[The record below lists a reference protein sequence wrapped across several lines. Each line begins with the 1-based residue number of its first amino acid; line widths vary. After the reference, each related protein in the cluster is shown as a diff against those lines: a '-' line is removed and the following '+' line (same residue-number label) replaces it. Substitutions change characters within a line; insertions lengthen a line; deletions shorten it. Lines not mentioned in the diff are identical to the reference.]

1 MPLIRS
7 IKHQSLLVFIAFGLV
22 LGALY
27 ATLAIVAAFIVE
39 DEVIA
44 RLLQG
49 EARYVEQYYAA
60 EQTLPPPRLDFVQLF
75 SDHNNLPRFV
85 QQALEHPSQD
95 QEIFTAG
102 DTHYHYRTLTLG
114 TSQTGYL
121 LAEVSP
127 LLIVSST
134 PRLFG
139 FFFFGLLLSLVIG
152 TVLAL
157 KLAALTVRPVLE
169 MTEAIKSRQALPSLR
184 YELGFLAQTLQQ
196 ALDELGNSLQRE
208 KDFTA
213 DVNHELRTPL
223 TILKNTITL
232 AEQRG
237 MQKADYTQLR
247 GAAQQMQHTIDI
259 LLALARAETIPQ
271 QPCRLKTQLEQ
282 LAMQCSSA
290 QGREADLDIDIAD
303 DYIVRANP
311 VLLDLLLTNLINN
324 AITHGGDT
332 TLRVRAQNGDL
343 VFTNSRKHRVTESID
358 TNITAAGVKGPDSN
372 GEGQGL
378 YLVTRIL
385 ASLGWQHRIEY
396 QDRSFSVIIS
406 P

>member
-1 MPLIRS
+1 LIRS
-7 IKHQSLLVFIAFGLV
+7 IKHQSLLVFIAFSLV

-27 ATLAIVAAFIVE
+27 ATFAVVAAFMVE
-39 DEVIA
+39 DEIIA

-49 EARYVEQYYAA
+49 EATYVEQHYAA
-60 EQTLPPPRLDFVQLF
+60 QQALPPPRLDFIQLF
-75 SDHNNLPRFV
+75 SNHKALPRFV

-95 QEIFTAG
+95 QEIFTTG
-102 DTHYHYRTLTLG
+102 DTHYHYRLLRLG
-114 TSQTGYL
+114 PGQTGYL

-127 LLIVSST
+127 LLIVSNT
-134 PRLFG
+134 PRLFS
-139 FFFFGLLLSLVIG
+139 FFLFGLLLSLMIG
-152 TVLAL
+152 IVLAL
-157 KLAALTVRPVLE
+157 KLAALTVSPVLA
-169 MTEAIKSRQALPSLR
+169 MTEAIKSGQALPALR

-196 ALDELGNSLQRE
+196 TLDELGNSLQRE

-237 MQKADYTQLR
+237 MQSADYTQLR
-247 GAAQQMQHTIDI
+247 SVAQQMQHTIDI
-259 LLALARAETIPQ
+259 LLALARAETIPHQ
-271 QPCRLKTQLEQ
+271 ACRLKTQLEQ

-290 QGREADLDIDIAD
+290 QGVEADLDIDIAD

-332 TLRVRAQNGDL
+332 TLRVQAQNGDL
-343 VFTNSRKHRVTESID
+343 LFTNSRKHGTTESID
-358 TNITAAGVKGPDSN
+358 NDITAAGVKGPDSN

-396 QDRSFSVIIS
+396 QDSSFSVIIS